1 MRIEEFLTYIGD
13 DGLIDY
19 EGLHVGAER
28 IKHRYKEWQ
37 AKKRAKIVELYQETL
52 HPDHEGYLRQWW
64 EFKDRRIRIIIRD
77 ELRCALCD
85 EIPSVFYVH
94 HIDPAGHF
102 HDPLN
107 MITLCV
113 NCHYGRRLHDIPK
126 KGVSADLILRR
137 FLSSLAQTRTQY
149 ARRRVMNTRVDK
161 IELINP
167 TRKAESRVGKIQEV
181 LQ

>member
-1 MRIEEFLTYIGD
+1 MRIAEFLTYIGD
-13 DGLIDY
+13 DGVID
-19 EGLHVGAER
+19 EERLHVGFLR
-28 IKHRYKEWQ
+28 IKHQYKEWQ
-37 AKKRAKIVELYQETL
+37 AKNRAKIVELYQETL
-52 HPDHEGYLRQWW
+52 HPNHEGYLKQWW
-64 EFKDRRIRIIIRD
+64 AFKDRRTRIIIRD

-126 KGVSADLILRR
+126 KGVSADLRLRR

-149 ARRRVMNTRVDK
+149 TRKRVMNPRIDK
-161 IELINP
+161 IELVNSARRA
-167 TRKAESRVGKIQEV
+167 TSR
-181 LQ
+181 